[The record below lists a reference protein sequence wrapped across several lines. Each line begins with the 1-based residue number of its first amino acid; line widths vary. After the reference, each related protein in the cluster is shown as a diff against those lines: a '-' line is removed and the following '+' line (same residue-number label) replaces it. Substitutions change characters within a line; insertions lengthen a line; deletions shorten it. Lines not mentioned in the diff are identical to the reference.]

1 MMASQLRRVAKIAAL
16 PTCIG
21 SYYIYH
27 KINTSQTI
35 ITPKQSESIKE
46 PVILSKLPEKID
58 YLLVGGGTA
67 SHSAMRAIRGH
78 DPKAKVLIISKENH
92 SPYTRPALSKE
103 LWFTE
108 KELRR
113 DLKYIWWNNKERSI
127 FFEIDEFY
135 LPPEVLG
142 SRETG
147 GVSLIKNTS
156 VTKLDPDERVAY
168 LDNGQTIKYEKCLL
182 APGGTPKTLPVLD
195 AAPAHLKDRIIYYR
209 TADDF
214 LKLEKLREEAK
225 RIVIVGGGFL
235 GSELACALSKRPE
248 SEVSHKI
255 DQNITQIFPEPGNL
269 AKILPEYLSQY
280 MTKKIENEGCKVIT
294 NNEIESVSAS
304 KDNTLILTLSNGEKV
319 LADYVVCSVGLDP
332 DVKLAKESGLEVDDK
347 TGGFLVNSELE
358 ARTNIWVA
366 GDASCFYDIKL
377 GRRRVEHHDHAVKS
391 GGLAGRNMIGDGK
404 AYTHQPMF
412 WSDIGQDVS
421 FEAVGLI
428 DSNIET
434 VSVFSEE
441 NNGDLDKGVIFYIK
455 DEIIVG
461 ILLWNL
467 FGRINI
473 ARRILE
479 NQKKYDDFNEVAKLF
494 NIYTDETLN

>member
-1 MMASQLRRVAKIAAL
+1 MASQLRRFAKIAAL

-21 SYYIYH
+21 SYYVYH
-27 KINTSQTI
+27 KTKQSQTTNLI
-35 ITPKQSESIKE
+35 KQSEPIE
-46 PVILSKLPEKID
+46 TPVSLPKLPEKID

-67 SHSAMRAIRGH
+67 SHSAMRAIRCH
-78 DPKAKVLIISKENH
+78 DPTAKVLIISKENQ

-108 KELRR
+108 KDLRR

-127 FFEIDEFY
+127 YFEIDEFY
-135 LPPEVLG
+135 LPLEVLEN
-142 SRETG
+142 RETG

-156 VTKLDPDERVAY
+156 VTKLDPDERIAF
-168 LDNGQTIKYEKCLL
+168 LDNGQSIKYEKCLL
-182 APGGTPKTLPVLD
+182 APGGKPNTIPAFD
-195 AAPAHLKDRIIYYR
+195 AAPASLKDKIIYYR

-214 LKLEKLREEAK
+214 LRLEKLCEEPK
-225 RIVIVGGGFL
+225 RVVIVGGGFL
-235 GSELACALSKRPE
+235 GSELACALSRR
-248 SEVSHKI
+248 SEGDKDQKTEQKI
-255 DQNITQIFPEPGNL
+255 IQIFPEPGNL

-280 MTKKIENEGCKVIT
+280 MTKKIENEGCKVIS
-294 NNEIESVSAS
+294 NVEVKSVTGT
-304 KDNTLILTLSNGEKV
+304 KDNTLLLKLSNGDEIQ
-319 LADYVVCSVGLDP
+319 ADYAVCAVGIEP
-332 DVKLAKESGLEVDDK
+332 DVKLAKASGLEVDDR

-358 ARTNIWVA
+358 ARTNVWVA

-391 GGLAGRNMIGDGK
+391 GGLAGRNMVGDGK

-434 VSVFSEE
+434 VSVFTEE
-441 NNGDLDKGVIFYIK
+441 PNGDLAKGVVFYLK

-473 ARRILE
+473 ARRILDH
-479 NQKKYDDFNEVAKLF
+479 QKKYDDLNEVAKLF
-494 NIYTDETLN
+494 NMYTDDNL